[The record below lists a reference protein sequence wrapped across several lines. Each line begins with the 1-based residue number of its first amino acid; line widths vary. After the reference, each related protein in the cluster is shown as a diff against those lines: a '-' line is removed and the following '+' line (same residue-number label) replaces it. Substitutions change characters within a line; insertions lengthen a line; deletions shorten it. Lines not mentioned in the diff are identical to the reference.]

1 MKSSVPLPAL
11 MHHHK
16 DIEDVTQRLFDKL
29 AVFAIPFSTI
39 AASGSF
45 FRVFRFGWNPNIIV
59 DIVTYVLVVLLF
71 SVHRRFNTRKIAA
84 VFLIILLFNGCI
96 SFFFSGLI
104 NVNLTLITI
113 GCVVLGALFGIRKG
127 IIALI
132 LCLISIIIVATSFIT
147 GHLKFIYDLDN
158 YLHTPHAWISQ
169 ISGFFVYALA
179 GLAVVHYIQMELWNS
194 IRKLRQRSNELLESE
209 KKYRL
214 LTDTMRDVLLL
225 LDTNYTITHI
235 NPSCMNIFGYTPEE
249 LHHKAITLL
258 CPEKQQMHLLSRLD
272 ECGHVNTGKECPSF
286 ACQLQRKDNIP
297 VSVEFT
303 PTILRDAQGS
313 VIGIQGIIRDMS
325 EKIHAE
331 EEKRLLEQQLRQSEK
346 LEVIGQLAGGIAHD
360 FNNQLAGILGF
371 AEMIKSDSNKESEV
385 WSSAQSIASIAHQ
398 AGDLTG
404 KLLAFARKGNYLL
417 STIDL
422 HTMIHEI
429 TTILSHSI
437 DPGITIKLKLKARR
451 YYINADA
458 GQLQNALL
466 NIALN
471 ARDAM
476 PDGGLLQFSTVNST
490 IGSRFTTPFQSRVVP
505 GQYLHLIIAD
515 TGSGI
520 NPAVIRKIFEP
531 FFTTKDTGKGTGMG
545 LAAVYGT
552 IQAHHGI
559 IDVISTGHTGTA
571 FHIYL
576 PVSTDKQPDKPV
588 PRSESVTSGTGTI
601 LLIEDEE
608 SVRKMMTMVIKKL
621 GYDILSFAEGTS
633 AVHHFRKSPDTFNGV
648 ILDLMLPGISGKETL
663 QQLRA
668 ISPDIP
674 VLICSGY
681 SVDKEVQHML
691 RDKKTFFI
699 HKPFT
704 MSELSHRISILTRTA
719 SPEL

>member
-1 MKSSVPLPAL
+1 MKSSVPLPASI
-11 MHHHK
+11 HHHK

-29 AVFAIPFSTI
+29 AIFAVPFSTI

-45 FRVFRFGWNPNIIV
+45 FRIFRFGWNPNIIV
-59 DIVTYVLVVLLF
+59 DIVTYILVLLLF
-71 SVHRRFNTRKIAA
+71 SFRRRFNTRKIAA
-84 VFLIILLFNGCI
+84 VFLIIILLDGCI
-96 SFFFSGLI
+96 TFFFSGLI
-104 NVNLTLITI
+104 NVNLTLITSA
-113 GCVVLGALFGIRKG
+113 CVVLGALFGIRRG
-127 IIALI
+127 IIALVF
-132 LCLISIIIVATSFIT
+132 CLISIITVATFYIT
-147 GHLKFIYDLDN
+147 GHLKFIYDLDS

-235 NPSCMNIFGYTPEE
+235 NPSCMNIFGYSPEE
-249 LHHKAITLL
+249 LHRKPITLL
-258 CPEKQQMHLLSRLD
+258 CPEKQRRHLTSRLD
-272 ECGHVNTGKECPSF
+272 ECVHEKNGKECPSF
-286 ACQLQRKDNIP
+286 ECQLQRKDTVP

-303 PTILRDAQGS
+303 PTIIRDSQGS
-313 VIGIQGIIRDMS
+313 VIGIQAIIRDMS
-325 EKIHAE
+325 DKKRTE

-371 AEMIKSDSNKESEV
+371 AEIITSDSEKESEV
-385 WSSAQSIASIAHQ
+385 RASAESIVSIARQ

-422 HTMIHEI
+422 HVMINEI
-429 TTILSHSI
+429 ATILSHSI
-437 DPGITIKLKLKARR
+437 DPGIAIKRKLKARH
-451 YYINADA
+451 YYISADA

-476 PDGGLLQFSTVNST
+476 PHGGLLQFSTVNST
-490 IGSRFTTPFQSRVVP
+490 IGPRFSTPFQSTVVP

-520 NPAVIRKIFEP
+520 KPAVIRKIFEP

-559 IDVISTGHTGTA
+559 IDVVSGYTGTA

-576 PVSTDKQPDKPV
+576 PVCTDKQPDRPV
-588 PRSESVTSGTGTI
+588 PRSETVTSGTGTI
-601 LLIEDEE
+601 LLIEDEA

-633 AVHHFRKSPDTFNGV
+633 AVTYYRKSADAFDGV
-648 ILDLMLPGISGKETL
+648 ILDLMLPGMSGKETL

-681 SVDKEVQHML
+681 SADKEVQHML

-719 SPEL
+719 PPVL